1 MDEPQR
7 QGVAT
12 MLILTRRV
20 NEKLM
25 VGDDVTV
32 TVLSIN
38 GNQVRIG
45 VNAPRHVPVHRE
57 EIYEK
62 VKRQESLG

>member
-1 MDEPQR
+1 
-7 QGVAT
+7 
-12 MLILTRRV
+12 MLILTRRM
-20 NEKLM
+20 NETLM
-25 VGDDVTV
+25 VGDDVKV

-45 VNAPRHVPVHRE
+45 VQAPRHIPVHRQ

-62 VKRQESLG
+62 IKKEESSDSGLS